1 MTFRYIQVVIMA
13 SISHIGYDSEQ
24 IYTNDGEFKLGKD
37 FDLGLFSNKCYLM
50 RGTMAL
56 YFTAYNYDWW
66 LSNEKML

>member
-1 MTFRYIQVVIMA
+1 MTFGYIQAVIMA
-13 SISHIGYDSEQ
+13 NISHIGYDSEQ
-24 IYTNDGEFKLGKD
+24 IYTNDGEFKFGKD
-37 FDLGLFSNKCYLM
+37 FDPSLFSSKCYLM